1 MGRPRVLHVVRPVDG
16 GIAALVGLL
25 APALKNRGW
34 EVEVAA
40 PPDFMVRPALE
51 VASIPFHPLPMARRP
66 GLGDITAGR
75 TLRRLDAGRSYSI
88 VHAHA
93 SKAGALARAV
103 LPRPRRIV
111 YQPNCLSFAAAFHPA
126 ERVLYRCVEQIL
138 VPRTGVILA
147 VCEWERELAGHL
159 SGAHSRTRVIPNAV
173 APFERAV
180 PHAGLRAFAAGEPLA
195 GLVARM
201 SKQKDPLAMVDLAA
215 RIEERGAPGR
225 VAIVGNGPL
234 ASDVRSAIESRGLSA
249 RARWFPFEGAVAPY
263 LRALDVFVL
272 PSLWEA
278 LPLALLEAMTFG
290 LPVVATSVGGVAE
303 LVDSRNGC
311 LLAPGDP
318 EGLAQAVTVL
328 FDDPEMRE
336 RMGKAGSERIARDFD
351 LGVVADQVSE
361 LYAEMMAR

>member
-16 GIAALVGLL
+16 GVAALVGLL
-25 APALKNRGW
+25 APRLNHRGW

-40 PPDFMVRPALE
+40 PPDLMVRPDLE
-51 VASIPFHPLPMARRP
+51 SASIPFHPLPMARRP
-66 GLGDITAGR
+66 GLSDITAGR
-75 TLRRLDAGRSYSI
+75 ALRRLDARRSYSI

-103 LPRPRRIV
+103 LPRSRRIV
-111 YQPNCLSFAAAFHPA
+111 YQPNCLGFAAAFPPV
-126 ERVLYRCVEQIL
+126 ERVLYRCVEQVL
-138 VPRTGVILA
+138 VPRTGALLA
-147 VCEWERELAGHL
+147 VCDWERDLAESLAG
-159 SGAHSRTRVIPNAV
+159 ARSRTRVIPNAV
-173 APFERAV
+173 APLERTE
-180 PHAGLRAFAAGEPLA
+180 PDAGLRAFAAGEPLA

-201 SKQKDPLAMVDLAA
+201 SEQKDPLAMVDLAA
-215 RIEERGAPGR
+215 RIEERGVPGR

-234 ASDVRSAIESRGLSA
+234 AGEVRSAIESRGLSA
-249 RARWFPFEGAVAPY
+249 RARWFPFEGAVGPY

-303 LVDSRNGC
+303 LVDTHNGY
-311 LLAPGDP
+311 LLAPRDR
-318 EGLAQAVTVL
+318 EGLAEAVVLL
-328 FDDPEMRE
+328 FDNPEMRE
-336 RMGKAGSERIARDFD
+336 RMGRAGSERIARDFD
-351 LGVVADQVSE
+351 LALVADQISA